1 MGSATSLRKPTM
13 ISMTTRLA
21 AILQAVRVDREPL
34 AKTLT
39 SLVIR
44 RRSQMR

>member
-21 AILQAVRVDREPL
+21 EILQVVRVDKERL
-34 AKTLT
+34 AKTST

-44 RRSQMR
+44 RRSQMP